1 MNFTTIIFDMDGLL
15 IDSEPVWDEAR
26 ARMAAER
33 GKPWNQD
40 DHYAVMGVS
49 TQEWVDYMR
58 ERLSLE
64 MSDQAIQDEII
75 NQMGAIYA
83 EEIPFR
89 PGAVELI
96 QWAAANHRTALASG
110 SPRKLIDAIVTD
122 ERISGCFE
130 VTFSA
135 DEVGLGKP
143 DPAVY
148 LKTAEVLGVPPTA
161 CVVLEDS
168 PNGVLSGQRAGMF
181 VINVPDPRYPLTAE
195 QAQYANV
202 VLPDLDAVQ
211 KELTA
216 V

>member
-1 MNFTTIIFDMDGLL
+1 MNFTAIIFDMDGLL

-26 ARMAAER
+26 ARMAAEH
-33 GKPWNQD
+33 GKSWNQD

-58 ERLSLE
+58 ERLALE

-75 NQMGAIYA
+75 NQMAAIYA

-89 PGAVELI
+89 PGAIELI
-96 QWAAANHRTALASG
+96 QWSAANHRTALASG

-122 ERISGCFE
+122 ERIAGCFE

-135 DEVGLGKP
+135 DEVGPGKP

-148 LKTAEVLGVPPTA
+148 LKTAEVLGVPPA
-161 CVVLEDS
+161 ECVVLEDS

-181 VINVPDPRYPLTAE
+181 VINVPDVRYPLTAE
-195 QAQYANV
+195 QAHCANL

-211 KELTA
+211 QKLDG
-216 V
+216 